1 MDQIDARIEELKELL
16 ESKREEM
23 PLTPLDAEK
32 KAMDIG
38 LLEEELA
45 ELYEKKKTV
54 TVPKPSDDG
63 LTEQIR
69 MITDELMQ
77 IEVKMI
83 KAEMDGDDSE
93 RIKLQLSANA
103 LRDRRQTLIEQVRN
117 SSQQSASTD
126 EDDLRARVEKL
137 EKEVAE
143 LRDLM
148 YRILKE

>member
-54 TVPKPSDDG
+54 TVPKPSDDD

-77 IEVKMI
+77 IEVRMI